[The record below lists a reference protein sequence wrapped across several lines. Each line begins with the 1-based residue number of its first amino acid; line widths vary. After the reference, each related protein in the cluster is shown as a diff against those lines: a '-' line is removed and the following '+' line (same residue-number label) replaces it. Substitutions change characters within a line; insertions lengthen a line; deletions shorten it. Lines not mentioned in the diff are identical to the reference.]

1 MIVEDMEAMMTTQI
15 EVRMV
20 IMEVKMEKMHR
31 ASMGK
36 VLLVEEKKEVAKDIS
51 DDKKINND

>member
-36 VLLVEEKKEVAKDIS
+36 ELLVEEKKEVAKDIS